1 MSIEQNEYD
10 LMYKAKKNETNFS
23 VCSRF
28 QKQKKWHYDFY
39 YLFYNSE
46 RLCFGHSGILVE
58 KSKIFRMILFC
69 VCSIL

>member
-28 QKQKKWHYDFY
+28 QKQKMTLWFL
-39 YLFYNSE
+39 LF
-46 RLCFGHSGILVE
+46 IL
-58 KSKIFRMILFC
+58 
-69 VCSIL
+69 

>member
-28 QKQKKWHYDFY
+28 QKQKND
-39 YLFYNSE
+39 
-46 RLCFGHSGILVE
+46 IM
-58 KSKIFRMILFC
+58 IFIIYFIIPKDYVLDT
-69 VCSIL
+69 VVSW